1 MPRTE
6 IEAWVTETAKGQP
19 IEIITP
25 TLKRLM
31 DLGFRPCEWI
41 FKG

>member
-6 IEAWVTETAKGQP
+6 IEAWVSETAKDQP
-19 IEIITP
+19 IEIINP

-31 DLGFRPCEWI
+31 DLGFRPCERI
-41 FKG
+41 LKG